1 MASIAACVS
10 MNAAAHSPEKSHIEN
25 PRYSIEVH
33 GAKGKLLKVLGRESL
48 VAPATAAYRAYV
60 GNYSDRLIM
69 LRQAGETGSSPSSAR
84 RSAAATHPAVP
95 PVLLLLGSVV
105 IETL

>member
-10 MNAAAHSPEKSHIEN
+10 MNAAAQAPEKSHFESLS
-25 PRYSIEVH
+25 YSIEVH

-60 GNYSDRLIM
+60 EN
-69 LRQAGETGSSPSSAR
+69 
-84 RSAAATHPAVP
+84 
-95 PVLLLLGSVV
+95 
-105 IETL
+105 